1 MDHAHPDT
9 TPSANHSAQGTH
21 VEPAPPIPLPFEH
34 ASADQLVHL
43 IREGHDP
50 SDLTRLILTTAER
63 AA

>member
-1 MDHAHPDT
+1 MDRAHPDT
-9 TPSANHSAQGTH
+9 TPHANHSAQAAA

-34 ASADQLVHL
+34 ASADQLIHL

-50 SDLTRLILTTAER
+50 SDLTRLILTTTDR